1 MDKVRAQYEKFFGK
15 KVPNNKKNDKDWI
28 MKKVDDFLEGGT
40 VLDVEVPVKTEP
52 IKAPKKKKE
61 DIPEDVLA
69 LAKTLENEKIGK
81 YYSGRWIFEVTRQG
95 MVITKKP

>member
-1 MDKVRAQYEKFFGK
+1 MDKIRKKYEETFGK
-15 KVPNNKKNDKDWI
+15 PVPNNKKNDKDWMI
-28 MKKVDDFLEGGT
+28 KKVDEFFKDGEA
-40 VLDVEVPVKTEP
+40 PVKTEP
-52 IKAPKKKKE
+52 IKASKKKE